1 LAVDLA
7 VEAGMKVEDKIVT
20 SPLSRA
26 IHVNGKH
33 LTVNVY
39 KGAFDED
46 EWLFEVVGDGRADVS
61 ETMYTSDKDALEAA
75 LQSIAIAN

>member
-1 LAVDLA
+1 
-7 VEAGMKVEDKIVT
+7 MKVEDKIVT
-20 SPLSRA
+20 SPLSKT

>member
-1 LAVDLA
+1 
-7 VEAGMKVEDKIVT
+7 MKVEDEIVT

-26 IHVNGKH
+26 IDVNGKH

-46 EWLFEVVGDGRADVS
+46 EWLFEVVSDGGADVS
-61 ETMYTSDKDALEAA
+61 ETMYTSDRAALEAA
-75 LQSIAIAN
+75 LQSIATRN